1 MPVLKTK
8 VHREGSIRSMSEM
21 PINTPCLLVWA
32 QGQECVKGIFL
43 CKIATPDKVMNTTH
57 SRRSFGYE
65 HIHNRKEKKKNLFDI
80 PPLKRGSPWRHSPIR
95 RSIEG
100 IINQSNWRELPHSTT
115 GPPVPFPCLSSIAR
129 QTSPCPPP
137 PYPILA
143 GMEAL
148 SGVFMKTAVL
158 LVCY

>member
-1 MPVLKTK
+1 
-8 VHREGSIRSMSEM
+8 M

-80 PPLKRGSPWRHSPIR
+80 PPLKRGSP
-95 RSIEG
+95 
-100 IINQSNWRELPHSTT
+100 
-115 GPPVPFPCLSSIAR
+115 
-129 QTSPCPPP
+129 
-137 PYPILA
+137 
-143 GMEAL
+143 
-148 SGVFMKTAVL
+148 
-158 LVCY
+158 